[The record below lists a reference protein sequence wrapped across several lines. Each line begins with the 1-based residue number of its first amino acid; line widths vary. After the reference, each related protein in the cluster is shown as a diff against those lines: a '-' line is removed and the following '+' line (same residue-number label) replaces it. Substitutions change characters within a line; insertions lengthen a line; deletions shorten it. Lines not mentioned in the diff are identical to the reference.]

1 MPTRSD
7 AYKLSRDVILPEIRR
22 LTSQLNGEQFRLRE
36 ISVPLIE
43 NAVPLQDR
51 DVIIPFLRSQGGES
65 FVRTISWYVYDFVR
79 KDNFWVNLGR
89 GYFRNQIEQDIDENE
104 LQESAMEEGD
114 ESASEYDGWIY
125 AYTFP
130 SIQKTDESFPIKIGK
145 TIKDVEERVAYQCKG
160 SASFDNPVILG
171 RWQVTRVSSVET
183 AIHATLKSRGRWREN
198 VPGTEWF
205 DTTIAEIEAIVGFI
219 QPQVNTR

>member
-104 LQESAMEEGD
+104 LQESALEEGD

-145 TIKDVEERVAYQCKG
+145 TVNDVELRVRDQARGAALFENPIILAQWQVNRVAHTEMAIHFTLKARGLWIEDAPGREWFQT
-160 SASFDNPVILG
+160 SLATINDVVANILG
-171 RWQVTRVSSVET
+171 
-183 AIHATLKSRGRWREN
+183 
-198 VPGTEWF
+198 
-205 DTTIAEIEAIVGFI
+205 
-219 QPQVNTR
+219 